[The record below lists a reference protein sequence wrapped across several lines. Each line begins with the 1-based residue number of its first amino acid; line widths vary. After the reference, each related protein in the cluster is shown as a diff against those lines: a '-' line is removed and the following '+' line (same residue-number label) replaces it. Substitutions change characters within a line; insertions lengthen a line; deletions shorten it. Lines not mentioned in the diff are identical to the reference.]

1 MSLWAFILY
10 VLLLSWA
17 GSCLIVG
24 LSFSNLFLTFFWGSI
39 NTSAMPSWCSC
50 HAIVW
55 LVLAGPLLGLL
66 YAFPLLNSSNP
77 TLSLSFY
84 SCYFGLPWP
93 ISSLLGFFC
102 PIYSFRHPRPI
113 PIPWASP
120 AHSNSSFH
128 GFLLIILGFSGPNYH
143 ILHFRGLWAF
153 PPTLSYLV
161 PSFGLIQ
168 PILACFPFLI
178 MPMSLPLLS
187 PGSFGPTYFLWGPF
201 AIF

>member
-24 LSFSNLFLTFFWGSI
+24 LSFSNLFLTFFYGLV

-77 TLSLSFY
+77 TLSLA
-84 SCYFGLPWP
+84 CTHAV
-93 ISSLLGFFC
+93 LGFLGPFH
-102 PIYSFRHPRPI
+102 SFRHPRPVSF
-113 PIPWASP
+113 PWASP
-120 AHSNSSFH
+120 AHSNSSFPWAFANYFGH
-128 GFLLIILGFSGPNYH
+128 LGPKLPYPSLLGFMGFSTNP
-143 ILHFRGLWAF
+143 
-153 PPTLSYLV
+153 
-161 PSFGLIQ
+161 LI
-168 PILACFPFLI
+168 
-178 MPMSLPLLS
+178 
-187 PGSFGPTYFLWGPF
+187 T
-201 AIF
+201 